1 MYHISNDSR
10 ELYNEELKTEIDHL
24 RAIIERFES
33 SKRQHQPNLD
43 VDDLAMLA
51 QSLREAKFSL
61 INRLSL
67 VARQLKVP
75 LDLQRLLNA
84 SPMTR

>member
-1 MYHISNDSR
+1 MMYHISNDSR

-33 SKRQHQPNLD
+33 SIRQHQPNLH

-51 QSLREAKFSL
+51 QSLREAKFPL
-61 INRLSL
+61 INRLSI

-75 LDLQRLLNA
+75 LDL
-84 SPMTR
+84 